1 MRFKAVFI
9 REIIL
14 IARDKRALFLIII
27 FPVFMLLLYS
37 YGVTFDIKNVSTAV
51 LDNSKSAVSRG
62 LIQNL
67 SSTPYLDV
75 DYIVNDYDEISDLF
89 NKGEI
94 ILAFIIPLDFEKS
107 VRLRQ
112 KTTIQLLANGSDAN
126 TAAVALGYQA
136 AIISSYGIK
145 LAAKNIAGKSL
156 VSMNMPS
163 VNENT
168 RIWYNPELKSNY
180 FIVPGV
186 IAIVMMLLGSLLT
199 STSIVREKE
208 LGTIEMLA
216 ATPIKSTELIIGKIS
231 PYIIISLIDMLIVV
245 IAGHY
250 VLGVPIKGSVPLLL
264 LGALLY
270 LVCALGFGLFASV
283 VSSTVSSSQ
292 LLVLLTG
299 LLPSVLLSG
308 FLFPIESMPRFV
320 QVITY
325 IVPARYFIIILRG
338 IFLKGIGFDVLWPQF
353 VFLLVFGLFLLTLA
367 ASKFEKKIG

>member
-27 FPVFMLLLYS
+27 LPVFMLLLYS

-51 LDNSKSAVSRG
+51 LDNSKSAVSRD

-67 SSTPYLDV
+67 SSTIYLDV
-75 DYIVNDYDEISDLF
+75 SYMVNDYDEINDLF
-89 NKGEI
+89 NKGKI
-94 ILAFIIPLDFEKS
+94 ILAFIIPFDFEKS

-112 KTTIQLLANGSDAN
+112 RTTIQLLANGSDAN

-136 AIISSYGIK
+136 AIISSYGIE
-145 LAAKNIAGKSL
+145 LAAKNIASKGLSSMSL
-156 VSMNMPS
+156 PVIS
-163 VNENT
+163 ERT

-216 ATPIKSTELIIGKIS
+216 ATPIKSTELIIGKVS

-320 QVITY
+320 QIITY

-338 IFLKGIGFDVLWPQF
+338 IFLKGVGIYVLWPQF
-353 VFLLVFGLFLLTLA
+353 VFLLVFGFFLLTLA